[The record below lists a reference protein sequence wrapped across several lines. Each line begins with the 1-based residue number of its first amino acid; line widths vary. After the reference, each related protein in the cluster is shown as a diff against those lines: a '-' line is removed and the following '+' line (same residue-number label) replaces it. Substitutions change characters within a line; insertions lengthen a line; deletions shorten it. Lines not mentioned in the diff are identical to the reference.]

1 MPLVLTLGVLAA
13 LVVLVPVVTSLLGR
27 ASGWLLAAGYV
38 LATLTFLPAVTAA
51 IDGAPLEWSIP
62 WAPGL
67 GLPGAG
73 VELAFRADGIG
84 VVFTL
89 IALVIGAVVLAYST
103 GYLEKGRQLSFYWLM
118 TTFTLAMTGLV
129 LTDDLLVLFV
139 CWEATSLASFLLI
152 ARSGTAAQAP
162 SMRTLLITFLG
173 GLTLLTGIAG
183 IIVVTGTTRIS
194 EALTSPAW
202 EQASPFLVATLA
214 VLVAVSAMTKSAQ
227 FPFHSWLPDAMAAA
241 TPVSAYLHA
250 AAVVKAGI
258 FLLIRFSP
266 AFADVPAWNALLI
279 VAGLLTTAIGGW
291 FALTQ
296 TDIKKLMAYSTVSQL
311 GLITAAIGVGT
322 EMALVAAVL
331 HVIAHA
337 LFKSGLFMMVGVIDH
352 VAHTRQVGSIP
363 QLIRVAPASFIVTVL
378 GSASMAGIPP
388 LLGFVSKESVF
399 TGLLE
404 APGADWTGWAA
415 LIAGAAASVLT
426 FAYCAKLVFGAFVDG
441 PPAAGRDQQQAGGA
455 QTSRENPVMLVF
467 AALPILA
474 SIPLAFMLPQV
485 EKLVVPAVT
494 AALPSADPHPHL
506 ALWHGLTPELL
517 ATALIL
523 AAGVLIILTRHR
535 VWRFFDSAVLP
546 FDGADV
552 INAIERL
559 LIRPARATVVL
570 TEPIR
575 AARHVVPGLA
585 LLAVVILGGVGAI
598 VQGPGLPQAQDGL
611 NRPIDVVVLV
621 LTSIA
626 VLVACFARSRMT
638 AIVALSAVGILATVQ
653 IMSLGAPDVT
663 LTQLLV
669 EAMTIIIMMLV
680 LQKLPRTF
688 WKHPRSFQL
697 KRAGFAVVIGLSM
710 GAATWAMAGR
720 RERSDLAMYY
730 LEQAPE
736 ISGGSNIVN
745 TILVEFRALDTLGE
759 LTVLGMAGIAIVAVM
774 SSVRDRYIDPP
785 AENVPEVPRT
795 PYVKLRHPTSQRA
808 LFVAWPNVIP
818 VQMTVR
824 RMVPI
829 LIITSA
835 LVFWRGHNEPGGGFI
850 AALIGSAVIGLLYMS
865 TTSDRA
871 IGKPQAPVF
880 LIGGGVFIAVLTG
893 AVGLILVGSFL
904 QPLHGY
910 ILGQHFTTSMLFDV
924 GVYMAV
930 LGLILISFNLLGTS
944 DSAFTPAGNDVL
956 VNGRML
962 RDVVDDTPEST
973 RERADEMVYGE
984 LSGPMESVRGERPS
998 WWSRRRAWWKPKVGA
1013 RTATMSRGREAEEDG
1028 S

>member
-1 MPLVLTLGVLAA
+1 VLTLGVLAA

-38 LATLTFLPAVTAA
+38 LATFTFLPAVTAA

-152 ARSGTAAQAP
+152 ARSGTAAQSP

-173 GLTLLTGIAG
+173 GLTLLTAIAG

-202 EQASPFLVATLA
+202 EQASPLLVATLA

-296 TDIKKLMAYSTVSQL
+296 SDIKKLMAYSTVSQL

-352 VAHTRQVGSIP
+352 VAHTRRVGSIP
-363 QLIRVAPASFIVTVL
+363 QLIRVAPASFVVTVL

-404 APGADWTGWAA
+404 APGAGWTGWAA
-415 LIAGAAASVLT
+415 LVAGAAASVLT

-441 PPAAGRDQQQAGGA
+441 PPAAGRDQQQAGGE

-494 AALPSADPHPHL
+494 AALPGTDPHPHL
-506 ALWHGLTPELL
+506 ALWHGLTAELL

-523 AAGVLIILTRHR
+523 VAG
-535 VWRFFDSAVLP
+535 
-546 FDGADV
+546 V

-570 TEPIR
+570 TEPVR

-598 VQGPGLPQAQDGL
+598 IQGPGLPQAQDGL

-730 LEQAPE
+730 LEQAPG

-871 IGKPQAPVF
+871 IGKPQAPVG
-880 LIGGGVFIAVLTG
+880 LIGGGVLIAVLTG

-910 ILGQHFTTSMLFDV
+910 VLGQHFTTSMLFDV

-956 VNGRML
+956 VNGQML

-973 RERADEMVYGE
+973 RERVDEMVYGE

-1013 RTATMSRGREAEEDG
+1013 RTASMSRGREAEEDG

>member
-1 MPLVLTLGVLAA
+1 MPIVLTIGVLTA
-13 LVVLVPVVTSLLGR
+13 LVILTPVVTSLLGHR
-27 ASGWLLAAGYV
+27 SGWVLAGGYLLATV
-38 LATLTFLPAVTAA
+38 SFLPAVTAA
-51 IDGAPLEWSIP
+51 VAGSPLEWTMSWI
-62 WAPGL
+62 PGL
-67 GLPGAG
+67 D

-89 IALVIGAVVLAYST
+89 IALLIGAVVLAYSV
-103 GYLEKGRQLSFYWLM
+103 GYLERGRQLSFYWLM
-118 TTFTLAMTGLV
+118 ATFTLAMTGLV
-129 LTDDLLVLFV
+129 LTDDLFVLFL

-152 ARSGTAAQAP
+152 ARSGTTAEAP
-162 SMRTLLITFLG
+162 SMRTLLLTFLG
-173 GLTLLTGIAG
+173 GLTLLTAIAG
-183 IIVVTGTTRIS
+183 IVVVTGTARIS

-202 EQASPFLVATLA
+202 DGANPALVSTIA

-250 AAVVKAGI
+250 AAVVKAGV

-266 AFADVPAWNALLI
+266 AFSAVPAWNGLLI
-279 VAGLLTTAIGGW
+279 VAGLVTTAIGGW

-322 EMALVAAVL
+322 EAAMIAAVL

-337 LFKSGLFMMVGVIDH
+337 LFKSGLFMMVGVVDH
-352 VAHTRQVGSIP
+352 LAHIRDVGRIP
-363 QLIRVAPASFIVTVL
+363 RLIGRAPVSFAVTVL
-378 GSASMAGIPP
+378 GCASMAGIPP

-399 TGLLE
+399 TGLLDS
-404 APGADWTGWAA
+404 PGGAWAGWAA
-415 LIAGAAASVLT
+415 LVAGAAGSVLT

-441 PPAAGRDQQQAGGA
+441 PALRDEDRTGNDGPHGEAPQLGPQ
-455 QTSRENPVMLVF
+455 SPVMLVF

-474 SIPLAFMLPQV
+474 SVPLAFMLPQL
-485 EKLVVPAVT
+485 ERLVVPAVT
-494 AALPSADPHPHL
+494 AALPGTEPAPHL
-506 ALWHGLTPELL
+506 ALWHGVTPELV
-517 ATALIL
+517 ATFAIL
-523 AAGVLIILTRHR
+523 ALGIVIIVARAG
-535 VWRFFDSAVLP
+535 VWRFFDRAVLP

-552 INAIERL
+552 ISAIEQG
-559 LIRPARATVVL
+559 LIRPARALMDFTTPV
-570 TEPIR
+570 R

-585 LLAVVILGGVGAI
+585 MLALVILGGVGAI
-598 VQGPGLPQAQDGL
+598 VEGPGLPQPQEGL
-611 NRPIDVVVLV
+611 NRPIDAVL
-621 LTSIA
+621 LALITLA

-688 WKHPRSFQL
+688 WKYPRRFQL
-697 KRAGFAVVIGLSM
+697 KRGAFALVIGVSM
-710 GAATWAMAGR
+710 GTATWALAGR

-785 AENVPEVPRT
+785 AEDVPEVPRT
-795 PYVKLRHPTSQRA
+795 PYVKLGHASSQRA
-808 LFVAWPNVIP
+808 VFVSWPNVIP
-818 VQMTVR
+818 IQLTVR
-824 RMVPI
+824 RLIPI
-829 LIITSA
+829 LAITSA
-835 LVFWRGHNEPGGGFI
+835 IVFWRGHNEPGGGFI

-865 TTSDRA
+865 TTTDRA
-871 IGKPQAPVF
+871 IGPPQAPVG
-880 LIGGGVFIAVLTG
+880 LIGGGVLTAVLTG
-893 AVGLILVGSFL
+893 AVGLMAAGSFL
-904 QPLHGY
+904 EPLHGQF
-910 ILGQHFTTSMLFDV
+910 LGQHFTTSMLFDV
-924 GVYMAV
+924 GVYLAV
-930 LGLILISFNLLGTS
+930 LGLMLISFNLLGTS

-956 VNGRML
+956 VDGQML
-962 RDVVDDTPEST
+962 RDVVDVTPEST
-973 RERADEMVYGE
+973 RERVDEMVYGE
-984 LSGPMESVRGERPS
+984 MTGPMESVRGERPP
-998 WWSRRRAWWKPKVGA
+998 WWNRSGRIRKQRVGA
-1013 RTATMSRGREAEEDG
+1013 RTASMSRGRESEEDG